1 MSNDSAS
8 YRYVKSLKIIFF
20 ARYMCRILICF
31 LNSASSNLPP
41 PFYNIDLQNDTNDIM
56 LDSLNNNTIPCQ
68 SNPVSKSD
76 LNTSSSSSVS
86 PSVTNCLGPDEEI
99 AEDDEFESFYG
110 FTNSD
115 IDIAKG
121 KRLMIENFDNNYTS
135 YSDIQSLRRSVCW

>member
-1 MSNDSAS
+1 
-8 YRYVKSLKIIFF
+8 
-20 ARYMCRILICF
+20 
-31 LNSASSNLPP
+31 
-41 PFYNIDLQNDTNDIM
+41 M
-56 LDSLNNNTIPCQ
+56 LDRLNNNTIPCQ

-115 IDIAKG
+115 IDIAKS
-121 KRLMIENFDNNYTS
+121 KRTLTTTTPVTVIY
-135 YSDIQSLRRSVCW
+135 RV